1 MISKGDIKDLT
12 LILLVVGILVGIS
25 AVLEHV
31 IYQYLMP

>member
-31 IYQYLMP
+31 TYQYLMP